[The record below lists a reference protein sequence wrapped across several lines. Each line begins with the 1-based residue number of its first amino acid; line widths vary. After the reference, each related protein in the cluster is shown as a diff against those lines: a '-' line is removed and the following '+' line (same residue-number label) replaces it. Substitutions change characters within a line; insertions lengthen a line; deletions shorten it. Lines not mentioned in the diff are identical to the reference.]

1 MIFSIVNLA
10 VRCLLG
16 CLMVLT
22 RRQMSKDAGLLVLR
36 HENAVLR
43 RQINRVRYQ
52 PGDRLWLAALSRLI
66 PRRQWGR
73 DVRGDPNDSPTTG
86 SAGNKCSVDP
96 TREFYIAALPPYAA
110 TENAGHHPDRISEPT
125 GYRPSPAAMAEV
137 MLYLWFIFILFLPLI
152 GVLVYLIASGGK
164 MNEHRVRD
172 AQVQERELRSYVQ
185 EAAGSQS
192 SADQLAKLADLR
204 DRGVIT
210 AEEFDREKAKI
221 LA

>member
-1 MIFSIVNLA
+1 MHVI
-10 VRCLLG
+10 
-16 CLMVLT
+16 
-22 RRQMSKDAGLLVLR
+22 
-36 HENAVLR
+36 
-43 RQINRVRYQ
+43 YQ

-73 DVRGDPNDSPTTG
+73 DVRGDPNDSPTTR
-86 SAGNKCSVDP
+86 SAGNKCSGDP
-96 TREFYIAALPPYAA
+96 TREYY
-110 TENAGHHPDRISEPT
+110 
-125 GYRPSPAAMAEV
+125 
-137 MLYLWFIFILFLPLI
+137 
-152 GVLVYLIASGGK
+152 
-164 MNEHRVRD
+164 EHRVRD
-172 AQVQERELRSYVQ
+172 AKVQVRELRSYVQ